1 MLQNMKLNLKIIG
14 VAIVFGLMG
23 CNSAP
28 VDPISIPTNTNKNQP
43 QVVATTDILC
53 DLTQEIAQNTI
64 DLTCLINPG
73 TDPHLY
79 QPKPEDRKVI
89 ENAKLILY
97 AGYDFEPGL
106 IKLIQA
112 TKNPAL
118 KIAVNEIA
126 VPNPE
131 PFQEDGETV
140 PDPHVWHDAK
150 NGIRIVETIRS
161 NLEKLAPSNAVL
173 YNSNAEKITSEL
185 RQVDSWIKT
194 QVATIP
200 PTQRKLVTTHDALGY
215 YVKAYG
221 LSFEGALGGL
231 STEEKPTAARVK
243 ALVKDIKNVGVPTIF
258 AETTTN
264 PRLIEAV
271 AKEANVKVSD
281 RELFA
286 DSLGAS
292 GTEGENYQG
301 MLIANTRTLVEGL
314 GGKYTPLK
322 AKNYSQP

>member
-1 MLQNMKLNLKIIG
+1 MKLNLEIIG
-14 VAIVFGLMG
+14 VAISIGLLG
-23 CNSAP
+23 CNSVPVAP
-28 VDPISIPTNTNKNQP
+28 TDSVGTANPNQP
-43 QVVATTDILC
+43 QVVATTDIMC

-79 QPKPEDRKVI
+79 QPKPEDRQAI

-112 TKNPAL
+112 TKNPAS
-118 KIAVNEIA
+118 KIAVNEVA

-131 PFQEDGETV
+131 PFEEDGKTV

-161 NLEKLAPSNAVL
+161 NLEKLAPSNAAL
-173 YNSNAEKITSEL
+173 YNSNAEKLTSEL
-185 RQVDSWIKT
+185 RQVDTWIKT

-231 STEEKPTAARVK
+231 STEEKPAAARVK
-243 ALVKDIKNVGVPTIF
+243 EMVKDIKNVGVPTIF

-301 MLIANTRTLVEGL
+301 VLIANTRTLVEGL

-322 AKNYSQP
+322 AKTSSQP

>member
-1 MLQNMKLNLKIIG
+1 MKLNLEILR
-14 VAIVFGLMG
+14 VAIAFGLLG

-28 VDPISIPTNTNKNQP
+28 VDPIKIPTNTNTNQP

-53 DLTQEIAQNTI
+53 DLTEEIAGNTI

-79 QPKPEDRKVI
+79 QPKPEDRQAI

-112 TKNPAL
+112 TKNPAS
-118 KIAVNEIA
+118 KIAVNEVA

-131 PFQEDGETV
+131 PFEEDGKTV

-161 NLEKLAPSNAVL
+161 NLEKLAPKNAAL
-173 YNSNAEKITSEL
+173 YNSNAEKLTSEL
-185 RQVDSWIKT
+185 RQVDTWIKT

-231 STEEKPTAARVK
+231 STEEKPAAARVK
-243 ALVKDIKNVGVPTIF
+243 ELVKDIKNVSVPTIF

-301 MLIANTRTLVEGL
+301 LLIANTRTLVEGL
-314 GGKYTPLK
+314 GGKYTPFK
-322 AKNYSQP
+322 AKTSSQP

>member
-1 MLQNMKLNLKIIG
+1 MKLNLEIIG
-14 VAIVFGLMG
+14 VAIIFGLMG

-53 DLTQEIAQNTI
+53 DLTQKIAQNTI

-79 QPKPEDRKVI
+79 QPKPEDRQAI

-112 TKNPAL
+112 TKNPAS
-118 KIAVNEIA
+118 KIAVNEVA

-131 PFQEDGETV
+131 PFQEDGKTI

-185 RQVDSWIKT
+185 RQVDTWIKT

-243 ALVKDIKNVGVPTIF
+243 TLVKDIKNVGVPTIF

-286 DSLGAS
+286 DSLGAL
-292 GTEGENYQG
+292 GTEGDNYQG
-301 MLIANTRTLVEGL
+301 VLIANTRTLVEGL

-322 AKNYSQP
+322 AKTSSQP